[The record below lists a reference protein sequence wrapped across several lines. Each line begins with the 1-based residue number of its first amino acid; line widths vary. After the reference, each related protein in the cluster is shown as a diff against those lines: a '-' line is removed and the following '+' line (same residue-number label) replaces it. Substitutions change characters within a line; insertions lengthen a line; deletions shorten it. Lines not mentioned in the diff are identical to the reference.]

1 MSQFTLDP
9 NPAAP
14 QDGSAGEQ
22 PNPKPAR
29 RRRHS
34 ASRASAASRAEG
46 AALAAEQ
53 PTAQPETAPAPTA
66 EQAATSAAQQPAP
79 AAAEAATS
87 TPKSRSQ
94 RPRRASA
101 RKNGVQLVKPAG
113 APASDAA
120 EAAAPGGE
128 PETRTVPV
136 TTEQAPDTGDVAGQQ
151 PAGSLALEVSA
162 TTAAPGAPQPRRYRF
177 ERRTPSSAATASA
190 RGERISGPL
199 GATGF
204 AEPAE
209 AAPATPDVASELEAQ
224 PTLATPPRERRDE
237 TTSDVL
243 TDIVS
248 LLGLQGSAASAGA
261 AAPTEPTEHDVQ
273 SAVEAE
279 AAETEAESAS
289 AEAEQ
294 PGGTRRRRR
303 RRRSAGHTGGAE
315 DDAEAVHVVE
325 SAPDEVAA
333 TPYPEP
339 EADTRNGYA
348 AEEPYTYGY
357 PGQQPYSPYS
367 RAPRERA
374 TNEAPWD
381 IATGQQRTRQPE
393 SPFASPEPSF
403 ARGFGPQPRGVAGP
417 ARETY
422 PRTPRPE
429 RGIDVPPMSPNLLAS
444 TVTHAIQQQ
453 TDRLLNELRHQT
465 NPPAM
470 SVILPPLPSTE
481 RVGVFVDV
489 ANVLYSSRN
498 LRINL
503 DFGRLLDFLRGNRR
517 LVRAHA
523 YAPTDPD
530 PRADQSFLNAVKGY
544 GYRITTKNY
553 KTFSSGAKK
562 ADMDLD
568 LCMDIVRLVGA
579 GALDTVSLVSG
590 DSDFLPLLEYCSDH
604 GVRVEVA
611 AFEDS
616 AAMILRQSCDVFINL
631 SLVDDIRV

>member
-9 NPAAP
+9 NPAVP
-14 QDGSAGEQ
+14 QNGSAGEQ
-22 PNPKPAR
+22 PTPKPAR

-53 PTAQPETAPAPTA
+53 PTAQPEAAPVPAA

-87 TPKSRSQ
+87 APKPRSQ

-101 RKNGVQLVKPAG
+101 RKNGVQLVKSAG
-113 APASDAA
+113 APASDATA
-120 EAAAPGGE
+120 AAAPGGE
-128 PETRTVPV
+128 PETRAVPV
-136 TTEQAPDTGDVAGQQ
+136 TTEQAFEA
-151 PAGSLALEVSA
+151 SA
-162 TTAAPGAPQPRRYRF
+162 ATAVPGAPQPRRYRF

-209 AAPATPDVASELEAQ
+209 AAPATPDVAPELEAQ

-273 SAVEAE
+273 NALEAE
-279 AAETEAESAS
+279 AAETDAESAS

-315 DDAEAVHVVE
+315 DDAEAVHAVE
-325 SAPDEVAA
+325 SAPDEIAA

-429 RGIDVPPMSPNLLAS
+429 RGIDVPPMSPNVLAS

-631 SLVDDIRV
+631 SLVDDIRA